1 MAQVTVHEA
10 KTHLSRLIRRAQA
23 GEEVIIARGDTPV
36 VRLVAIDSQPRERR
50 LGAPD
55 WWNTWPD
62 FNAKTWAG
70 RYPDWWSTWPSETS
84 TPS

>member
-50 LGAPD
+50 LGGAPGLVEYMAD
-55 WWNTWPD
+55 D
-62 FNAKTWAG
+62 FNAEIDDFGA
-70 RYPDWWSTWPSETS
+70 YAPSGS
-84 TPS
+84 